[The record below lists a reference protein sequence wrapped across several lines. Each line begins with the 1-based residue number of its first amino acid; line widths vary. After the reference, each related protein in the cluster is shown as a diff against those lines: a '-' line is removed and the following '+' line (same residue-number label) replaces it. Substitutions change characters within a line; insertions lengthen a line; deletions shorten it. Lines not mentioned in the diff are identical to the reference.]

1 MCPTCEILQQ
11 LGSYHA
17 AGGWNEAVMAVHVE
31 VGVAGAIG
39 RNDRAIMV
47 TGRKK
52 DCSDRGFVGRAN
64 GRDG

>member
-1 MCPTCEILQQ
+1 
-11 LGSYHA
+11 
-17 AGGWNEAVMAVHVE
+17 MAVHVE

-52 DCSDRGFVGRAN
+52 DRSDRGFVGQAN